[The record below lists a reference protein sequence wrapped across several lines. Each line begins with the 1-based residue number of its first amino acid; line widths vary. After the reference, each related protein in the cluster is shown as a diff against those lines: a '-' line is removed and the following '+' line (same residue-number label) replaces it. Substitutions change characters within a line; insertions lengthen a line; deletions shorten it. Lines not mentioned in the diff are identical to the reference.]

1 MATSISNQAER
12 KKKMV
17 EKLPVDGTRIRGMS
31 HPGRLKF
38 IAWRVHPGNAESD
51 SRTALSVFS
60 HQLPLTSSH
69 RRIVRVAR
77 VLMVEQ
83 LHETWPIIR
92 PWNVDLE
99 ISGSMCLFFPG
110 TTGLAGRGMS
120 SHLLAWVSGLK
131 PMSLWAH
138 ILGSGDL
145 FCLYLRSGSTGRTF
159 PLFLGGQIS
168 GVALQKDEKLTTVMT
183 QAVIFLFI

>member
-1 MATSISNQAER
+1 
-12 KKKMV
+12 
-17 EKLPVDGTRIRGMS
+17 
-31 HPGRLKF
+31 
-38 IAWRVHPGNAESD
+38 
-51 SRTALSVFS
+51 
-60 HQLPLTSSH
+60 
-69 RRIVRVAR
+69 
-77 VLMVEQ
+77 MVEQ

-110 TTGLAGRGMS
+110 TTGLAGLRMS